1 MYKHLDFLIFLKVT
15 GAADGMLKVWK
26 AGSCKATVKAH
37 SQAIRGKNSE
47 QLVFQANDSFQE
59 CLPFRN
65 FSNQKI
71 LQFIPSCYEKP
82 LNTTI

>member
-1 MYKHLDFLIFLKVT
+1 MT

-47 QLVFQANDSFQE
+47 QLVFQALTSPSVAATTYLVFVA
-59 CLPFRN
+59 
-65 FSNQKI
+65 FSSS
-71 LQFIPSCYEKP
+71 LY
-82 LNTTI
+82 

>member
-1 MYKHLDFLIFLKVT
+1 MT

-47 QLVFQANDSFQE
+47 QLVFQANDIYHRMAQ
-59 CLPFRN
+59 LD
-65 FSNQKI
+65 
-71 LQFIPSCYEKP
+71 
-82 LNTTI
+82 

>member
-1 MYKHLDFLIFLKVT
+1 MT

-47 QLVFQANDSFQE
+47 QLVFQE
-59 CLPFRN
+59 CLPFRK

>member
-37 SQAIRGKNSE
+37 SQAIRGKNTE
-47 QLVFQANDSFQE
+47 QLVFQAND
-59 CLPFRN
+59 LYLRMA
-65 FSNQKI
+65 
-71 LQFIPSCYEKP
+71 QFD
-82 LNTTI
+82 